1 MHPYRHPQTAIASPG
16 NGAEKVIYQDSTGL
30 GPDVTLAPPR
40 PNIPSY
46 VTGIYVAFQ
55 FDHDVTFVQ
64 KWGPSPQTLDA
75 NLVIIN
81 GASATGETAAANTF
95 FSRLIMLQPGR
106 NRISIVAGAT
116 GPTATTVAFELYS
129 GPLPFQGIV

>member
-1 MHPYRHPQTAIASPG
+1 MHPYRHPQTPVDSPSSG
-16 NGAEKVIYQDSTGL
+16 LEKVIYQDSTGL
-30 GPDVTLAPPR
+30 GPNVTLAPPR

-46 VTGIYVAFQ
+46 VTGVYVAFK
-55 FDHDVTFVQ
+55 FDQAVTFVQ

-75 NLVIIN
+75 DLVIIN
-81 GASATGETAAANTF
+81 GSSATGETAVANTF
-95 FSRLIMLQPGR
+95 FSRLVMLQPGR
-106 NRISIVAGAT
+106 NRLSIVAGAT